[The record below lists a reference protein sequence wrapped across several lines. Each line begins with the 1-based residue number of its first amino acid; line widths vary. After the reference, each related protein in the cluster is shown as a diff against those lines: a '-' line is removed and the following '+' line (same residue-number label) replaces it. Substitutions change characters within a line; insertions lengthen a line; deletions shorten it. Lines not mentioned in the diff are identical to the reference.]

1 MKKNPI
7 LWEPAKDKI
16 ASSQVE
22 SFRKQVNM
30 RFDIDLKNYNDLF
43 NWSINNIG
51 DFWKSIWGYM
61 DPLHSSSYKQIINN
75 ENKMLDAKWF
85 HGAKLNFAENLLRV
99 RSNKIAIIATDELND
114 KKCISYNQLYN
125 EVESLASSLRK
136 WGIQPGDRIAGIMT
150 NSSESIISML
160 AVTSIGAIWSSCSPD
175 FGAKGILDRF
185 KQIKPKVIFSISSYS
200 YNGKKI
206 SLNNKLNQITKELN
220 TLEKIIIINEHESK
234 KNTLSKK
241 ITWENALDK
250 NPKPLKFEQLP
261 FDHPIYILYSSG
273 TTGLPKS
280 IVHGSGGT
288 LLQHLKELRLHTEI
302 SDKSTVFYYTTCG
315 WMMWNWLVSCLAIGS
330 TIVLYDGSPF
340 YPNSDT
346 LWNMI
351 DNYRITHFGISPK
364 YLDASE
370 NQGSFPL
377 QSHKLNSLE
386 VILSTGS
393 TLKGENFDY
402 VYDKIKKDV
411 RLSSISGGTDIV
423 SCFVLGNPTLPVR
436 RAEIQC
442 IGLGMNVQSLNEN
455 KNPIKNSKG
464 ELVCTKPFPSMPISF
479 WNDNNNIKYINSYF
493 KKYPNIWHHGDF
505 LTIYEHNGVQIFG
518 RSDTTLNPGGVRIGT
533 SEIYNAVEKF
543 EEIIDSLAVSQS
555 WKNDER
561 IVLFIKLKKNKILN
575 QKLIALIKESIK
587 LNCSPKHVPKLI
599 IQINDIPY
607 TISGKKVELAV
618 KKIINGD
625 IAENKD
631 VLSNPESL
639 KLFEDIPEL
648 DYN

>member
-1 MKKNPI
+1 M
-7 LWEPAKDKI
+7 
-16 ASSQVE
+16 
-22 SFRKQVNM
+22 
-30 RFDIDLKNYNDLF
+30 
-43 NWSINNIG
+43 NN
-51 DFWKSIWGYM
+51 
-61 DPLHSSSYKQIINN
+61 SY
-75 ENKMLDAKWF
+75 
-85 HGAKLNFAENLLRV
+85 
-99 RSNKIAIIATDELND
+99 
-114 KKCISYNQLYN
+114 
-125 EVESLASSLRK
+125 
-136 WGIQPGDRIAGIMT
+136 
-150 NSSESIISML
+150 ESIIAML
-160 AVTSIGAIWSSCSPD
+160 ATTSVGAIWTSCSPD
-175 FGAKGILDRF
+175 FGAIGILDRF
-185 KQIKPKVIFSISSYS
+185 KQIKPKVIFSISCYS

-206 SLNNKLNQITKELN
+206 SINNKLNKIYKELN
-220 TLEKIIIINEHESK
+220 TLKKIITINDYEGK
-234 KNTLSKK
+234 DDVFSKK
-241 ITWENALDK
+241 IAWENAFDK
-250 NPKPLKFEQLP
+250 NPALLKFEQLP
-261 FDHPIYILYSSG
+261 FDHPIYILFSSG

-340 YPNSDT
+340 YPNSNT

-351 DNYRITHFGISPK
+351 DNYKITHFGISPK
-364 YLDASE
+364 YLDALES
-370 NQGSFPL
+370 QGTLPL
-377 QSHKLNSLE
+377 QSHQLNSLE

-402 VYDKIKKDV
+402 VYDKVKKDV

-423 SCFVLGNPTLPVR
+423 SCFVLGNPILPVR

-442 IGLGMNVQSLNEN
+442 IGLGMNVVSLDEN

-464 ELVCTKPFPSMPISF
+464 ELACTKPFPSMPISF
-479 WNDNNNIKYINSYF
+479 WNDDNNIKYINSYF
-493 KKYPNIWHHGDF
+493 KKYSNIWHHGDF

-533 SEIYNAVEKF
+533 SEIYNVVEKF
-543 EEIIDSLAVSQS
+543 KEVIDSLVVSQY

-561 IVLFIKLKKNKILN
+561 IVLFVRLSKNIILN
-575 QKLIALIKESIK
+575 QKLSDLIKESIK
-587 LNCSPKHVPKLI
+587 LNCSPRHVPKLI

-631 VLSNPESL
+631 ALSNPESL
-639 KLFEDIPEL
+639 KLYENIPEL
-648 DYN
+648 RIN